1 MSRRGVLEHIRSRW
15 LAYLLAVLVFVVG
28 TIGGAVTVKAVS
40 FHQKQDLISYLN
52 TYFESMM
59 VGKLE
64 PASWQSVAW
73 ANIQTVLLLWLCGLV
88 VFGVPGILVVL
99 FARGFIV
106 GFSVGFLVDELG
118 LKGFLF
124 ALASVIPHNLVAVP
138 ALVGL
143 GALGISFSL
152 SVIFS
157 NRRRIIARR
166 GTSPA
171 VQYSLNALV
180 YAVLMLVASLIEV
193 YITPVFIKAAT
204 TLF

>member
-1 MSRRGVLEHIRSRW
+1 MSRKGVIEHIRGRW
-15 LAYLLAVLVFVVG
+15 LAYLLAILVFVVG
-28 TIGGAVTVKAVS
+28 TIGGAITVKAIS
-40 FHQKQDLISYLN
+40 FHQRQDLISYLN

-73 ANIQTVLLLWLCGLV
+73 ANFQTVILLWVCGLV

-138 ALVGL
+138 ALIGL
-143 GALGISFSL
+143 GASGIAFSL
-152 SVIFS
+152 SVVFGHKARAT
-157 NRRRIIARR
+157 RRSI
-166 GTSPA
+166 SPA
-171 VQYSLNALV
+171 AQYSLHALLF
-180 YAVLMLVASLIEV
+180 AILMVVASLIEV